1 MREGVRL
8 DPSRDGE
15 VGSGSRR
22 RMRTVTAAADGG
34 SFAEDVRRGL
44 ASPAKYLLPKYFY
57 DDLGSLLFASI
68 CLLPEYYLTR
78 VETQILATHAVEV
91 LALLPSPLRL
101 IELGSG
107 ESQKTRLLIE
117 AILERQAELQ
127 YVPIDISP
135 GALARAS
142 EQLLQEQPRLRVDAL
157 AGDYGECLRVLAA
170 ERGPEPD
177 GPASLALFLGSTLGN
192 LDPGEQSA
200 LLRSVREVLAEGDGL
215 LIGVD
220 WKKPAAEL
228 IPAYDDALGVTA
240 AFNLNVL
247 LRINRELGANFDLA
261 SFRHLAR
268 YDERLGRIE
277 MHLVSRRPQA
287 VTIGAL
293 DLEVSFAEGESIHTE
308 SSYRFDAEA
317 LATRAASAG
326 FVVARTWFDQRRRFA
341 SSLLL
346 AV

>member
-1 MREGVRL
+1 MREDLGALSRAEADSLTAPRSRIRRL
-8 DPSRDGE
+8 PS
-15 VGSGSRR
+15 
-22 RMRTVTAAADGG
+22 AAAGDT
-34 SFAEDVRRGL
+34 FAADVRRGL
-44 ASPAKYLLPKYFY
+44 TSATKQLLPKYFY

-78 VETQILATHAVEV
+78 VETEILAAHAGEV
-91 LALLPSPLRL
+91 LSLLPEPLRL

-107 ESQKTRLLIE
+107 ESQKTRLLIA
-117 AILERQAELQ
+117 AILERQQDLR
-127 YVPIDISP
+127 YLPIDISP
-135 GALARAS
+135 GALERAS
-142 EQLLQEQPRLRVDAL
+142 EQLLQQQPRLRIDAL
-157 AGDYGECLRVLAA
+157 AGDYLQCLQLLAREGAGER
-170 ERGPEPD
+170 EES
-177 GPASLALFLGSTLGN
+177 ASLVLFLGSTLGN
-192 LDPGEQSA
+192 LDPGDQSV
-200 LLRSVREVLAEGDGL
+200 LLRSVREVLAKGDGL

-240 AFNLNVL
+240 AFNLNLL
-247 LRINRELGANFDLA
+247 LRINRELGANFDLG

-293 DLEVSFAEGESIHTE
+293 GLEVSFAEGESIHTE
-308 SSYRFDAEA
+308 SSYRFDAED
-317 LATRAASAG
+317 LAARAASAG
-326 FVVARTWFDQRRRFA
+326 FVVARTWFDRQRRFA

-346 AV
+346 AA